1 MKESIL
7 SIAQW
12 HKDMF
17 PDATL
22 DGQRLKWMEEKREW
36 KESLRPVTKDLVCGD
51 VKELADMFIVA
62 CGLTRFSDAEAMFC
76 FSSVVQELYSSL
88 FTTSD
93 LENAIDEKME
103 HNRARI
109 WKKQA
114 NGSYH
119 HVDDDKQQQEKDAE

>member
-17 PDATL
+17 PDVTL

-62 CGLTRFSDAEAMFC
+62 CGLTRFSNAEAMFC

-88 FTTSD
+88 FATSD

-119 HVDDDKQQQEKDAE
+119 HVDDDKQQQRKEAE

>member
-109 WKKQA
+109 WEKQA

-119 HVDDDKQQQEKDAE
+119 HVDDDKQQQRKDAE

>member
-12 HKDMF
+12 HKDTF

-36 KESLRPVTKDLVCGD
+36 KESLRPAVGIFGD
-51 VKELADMFIVA
+51 VNELADMFIVA
-62 CGLTRFSDAEAMFC
+62 CGLTRFSDTEAMFC
-76 FSSVVQELYSSL
+76 FGRVERELCESL
-88 FTTSD
+88 FATKD
-93 LENAIDEKME
+93 LENAIDKKME
-103 HNRARI
+103 RNRARI
-109 WKKQA
+109 WEKQA

-119 HVDDDKQQQEKDAE
+119 HVDDDK

>member
-76 FSSVVQELYSSL
+76 FGSVVRELCSSL

-103 HNRARI
+103 RNRARI
-109 WKKQA
+109 WEKQA

-119 HVDDDKQQQEKDAE
+119 HVDDDKQQM

>member
-12 HKDMF
+12 HKDTF
-17 PDATL
+17 PDATQ

-76 FSSVVQELYSSL
+76 FSSVVRELCSSL
-88 FTTSD
+88 FATSD
-93 LENAIDEKME
+93 LEKAIDKKME
-103 HNRARI
+103 RNRARI
-109 WKKQA
+109 WEKTSQG
-114 NGSYH
+114 NYH
-119 HVDDDKQQQEKDAE
+119 HTNEEL

>member
-109 WKKQA
+109 WEKQA

-119 HVDDDKQQQEKDAE
+119 HVDDDKQQQRKDVK

>member
-7 SIAQW
+7 SIAKW

-22 DGQRLKWMEEKREW
+22 DGQKLKWREEKREW

-93 LENAIDEKME
+93 LENAIDKKME
-103 HNRARI
+103 RNRARI
-109 WKKQA
+109 WKKTPQG
-114 NGSYH
+114 NYH
-119 HVDDDKQQQEKDAE
+119 HTNVEL

>member
-12 HKDMF
+12 HKDAF

-62 CGLTRFSDAEAMFC
+62 CGLTRFSNAEAMFC

-88 FTTSD
+88 FATSD

-119 HVDDDKQQQEKDAE
+119 HVDDDKQQQRKDIK

>member
-36 KESLRPVTKDLVCGD
+36 KESLRQVTKDLVCWD

-76 FSSVVQELYSSL
+76 FGCVERELCSSL
-88 FTTSD
+88 FATSD
-93 LENAIDEKME
+93 LENAIDKKME

-109 WKKQA
+109 WEKQA
-114 NGSYH
+114 NGSYR
-119 HVDDDKQQQEKDAE
+119 HVDDGNQQRKDAK

>member
-12 HKDMF
+12 HKDTF

-22 DGQRLKWMEEKREW
+22 YGQKLKWMEEKREW
-36 KESLRPVTKDLVCGD
+36 KESLRPATEDFVCGN

-62 CGLTRFSDAEAMFC
+62 CSLTRFSDAEAMFC
-76 FSSVVQELYSSL
+76 FGRVERELCASL
-88 FTTSD
+88 FTTKD

-103 HNRARI
+103 CNRGRI

-114 NGSYH
+114 SGSYH
-119 HVDDDKQQQEKDAE
+119 HVDSGGK

>member
-119 HVDDDKQQQEKDAE
+119 HVDDDKQQQRKDAE

>member
-88 FTTSD
+88 FTTLD

-109 WKKQA
+109 WEKQA

-119 HVDDDKQQQEKDAE
+119 HVDDDKQ